1 LIPPGCEHG
10 QLLRIQI
17 PDDMMEMASPLQND
31 HYFVK
36 VLIDQSNYF
45 VRDNLDIYTEAD
57 VSVSQ
62 ALLGGKLNIRGLYEE
77 KVIHTYLLKYAAGF
91 YKINWEI

>member
-1 LIPPGCEHG
+1 
-10 QLLRIQI
+10 
-17 PDDMMEMASPLQND
+17 MMEMASPLQND

-45 VRDNLDIYTEAD
+45 VRDNFDIYTEAD

-77 KVIHTYLLKYAAGF
+77 KVIHT
-91 YKINWEI
+91 